1 MSDDSLTTPKRKD
14 GFEHE
19 SPIRAFTDFK
29 VSGGVAIGKG
39 FRPSLSHL
47 SSYLDAMERKE
58 GWAFAQIVL
67 PVNEASDPTI
77 IFRKMPGVRHITV
90 DGVPVPIY
98 MPPGTLAPDLQRD
111 VAAHFTRD
119 EQDAISRALAEP
131 DAVVESADGKTIVE
145 HYSIPT
151 KAETSTPTHY
161 SGRACADI
169 GERLSANAFAI
180 LRYCWRV
187 GQKDDPCVEMDK
199 ALWYAD
205 SEIAL
210 LHKLDTIFEPRI
222 TDLDDP
228 QGFLEDRICDESDF
242 TKNIARMLWHGYDR
256 RLFQR
261 VKEAIGE
268 HRFHLDCGR
277 GLAI

>member
-29 VSGGVAIGKG
+29 VAGTVAIGKG

-47 SSYLDAMERKE
+47 ASYLDAMERKE
-58 GWAFAQIVL
+58 GWAFVQIIL
-67 PVNEASDPTI
+67 PTDDATDPTI
-77 IFRKMPGVRHITV
+77 LFRRDELQADIAESFSADEREMVREIMRPGGRPTF
-90 DGVPVPIY
+90 VPV
-98 MPPGTLAPDLQRD
+98 
-111 VAAHFTRD
+111 
-119 EQDAISRALAEP
+119 
-131 DAVVESADGKTIVE
+131 
-145 HYSIPT
+145 
-151 KAETSTPTHY
+151 ETSTPKHY

-169 GERLSANAFAI
+169 GERLSGNAFAI
-180 LRYCWRV
+180 LRYSWRV

-199 ALWYAD
+199 ALWYCD
-205 SEIAL
+205 SELDL
-210 LHKLDTIFEPRI
+210 LDHLTFKPLVAGL
-222 TDLDDP
+222 TDP
-228 QGFLEDRICDESDF
+228 EGFLEDRICDESDF